1 MYCGEVPHPHKGQE
15 LIVAQTGKKKRS
27 SRVMAV
33 IWSVA
38 AFSAIGSLPMM
49 VLRNPGLA
57 VRVSMVAAAC
67 AIIPYGI
74 RSRSLLQG
82 ALRGAGLGFIA
93 GSSLVSVLDGMRLI
107 PPQVFPRMG
116 ATYLTGT
123 IAMCVAV
130 SMLFAH
136 LAQRR
141 RRMMEQ
147 PWE

>member
-1 MYCGEVPHPHKGQE
+1 M
-15 LIVAQTGKKKRS
+15 AQRSRRKRT

-38 AFSAIGSLPMM
+38 AFSAIGSVPMVM
-49 VLRNPGLA
+49 LRNPGLA
-57 VRVSMVAAAC
+57 IRISMVAAAC
-67 AIIPYGI
+67 AVIPYGI

-82 ALRGAGLGFIA
+82 ALRGAGLGFVA
-93 GSSLVSVLDGMRLI
+93 GSSLVSALDGLRLV
-107 PPQVFPRMG
+107 PAQAFGRLG

-123 IAMCVAV
+123 VVMCAAVAL
-130 SMLFAH
+130 LFAH